1 MNKRSRLAALMGAG
15 VLTFAAV
22 GAVLAAPTYHITV
35 TKTADPT
42 SVPAGGGDVTFTV
55 HVAADQGTAFFQGV
69 NVSDSLVGCTLGAP
83 TGDDGDGKL
92 EDGETWNYSCT
103 VHVTPGTTNTA
114 TVNACHDGSSGQCN
128 NSNHNASGSGEVTV
142 TLSNGNPGTSP
153 GASGQPSTDTLVPTG
168 ESGPANAAWL
178 IIAALG
184 VLLGSIVVLS
194 PARIGRRR

>member
-1 MNKRSRLAALMGAG
+1 MNKRSRLAALLG
-15 VLTFAAV
+15 VGLLTFAMV
-22 GAVLAAPTYHITV
+22 GAAAAAPLYSITV
-35 TKTADPT
+35 TKTADPA
-42 SVPAGGGDVTFTV
+42 SVPAGGADVTFTV
-55 HVAADQGTAFFQGV
+55 HVSPDAGSGFFQGV
-69 NVSDSLVGCTLGAP
+69 NVTDSLVGCTLGAP

-114 TVNACHDGSSGQCN
+114 TVNACHDGSNSQCN
-128 NSNHNASGSGEVTV
+128 NGNHNAGGEASVTV
-142 TLSNGNPGTSP
+142 TLSGGGNSSP

-184 VLLGSIVVLS
+184 VLLGSLVVLS